1 MDVGDARSTG
11 GNVKPVRG
19 AESGRTAFAG
29 LREDAMRSKASP
41 GEGQRGR
48 ASASQDSSSFTRLRS
63 GNDQGRR
70 GAEIGSIPAETRSKE
85 SGAFARLR
93 DEAQQPK
100 ERHPI
105 SQPRSSNRWS
115 PLASQDPSF
124 SPTLKSDTPAD
135 VSTSWNEQRQQ
146 QQPSPR
152 RAKDWTALRSIIEKG
167 QQEEEA
173 VRVTQQLRMNQGK
186 GREENKERVQEAT
199 QLVKGLSRT
208 SEEKSPSI
216 EQLYSA
222 PVDGNFALVDNKH
235 ATLSE
240 WSRFVDAKQPERELL
255 ARRYSLKTPQLANQF
270 AMLFHTTEILTR
282 ADFPS
287 FVGIF
292 DQGGAY
298 AVQVEL
304 GGSKPVTTASIFF
317 AKQCDGLY
325 NHVDRRHQNE
335 NHEVYKE
342 ALANDVAGQSA
353 EREHNIKPANASN
366 RPFAP
371 ANSPSKVTP
380 SSKLN
385 AADFED
391 LLLRPDE
398 SSREADVDDKVGR
411 VLDGSAVQSGS
422 PDADHARIDDVVP
435 VAIDGDQVEL
445 HGEGQGGAEMAKLRH
460 EANLDDAT
468 DDGKVGSVLQ
478 GTAPVSNS
486 SVEDEAR
493 IDDVVPVAVEGQ
505 QLINDAAGQGVES
518 AAEQRQHP
526 EAGSSS
532 PEDKIGSVL
541 DGTSAQS
548 GSPDED
554 KARIDDVVP
563 VEVDGK
569 QVPQKSEGSG
579 AHEMAEAREK
589 GIQST

>member
-11 GNVKPVRG
+11 GNAKPVKG
-19 AESGRTAFAG
+19 PESGRTAFAG
-29 LREDAMRSKASP
+29 LREDALRSKASP
-41 GEGQRGR
+41 GQGQRGR
-48 ASASQDSSSFTRLRS
+48 ASASQDSSSYTRLRS

-70 GAEIGSIPAETRSKE
+70 AAEIGFIPAETRSRE

-93 DEAQQPK
+93 GEAQQPK
-100 ERHPI
+100 EGHPI
-105 SQPRSSNRWS
+105 SQPRTSNRWS

-124 SPTLKSDTPAD
+124 SSTLKSDTPAD
-135 VSTSWNEQRQQ
+135 ASTSWNEQRQQ
-146 QQPSPR
+146 QQPLPR

-173 VRVTQQLRMNQGK
+173 VRVAQQQRMNQGK
-186 GREENKERVQEAT
+186 GQEESKERIRGAT
-199 QLVKGLSRT
+199 QIKGLSRT
-208 SEEKSPSI
+208 SEENFT

-222 PVDGNFALVDNKH
+222 PVDSNFALVDNKH
-235 ATLSE
+235 ATLSG
-240 WSRFVDAKQPERELL
+240 WSHFVDAKQSDRELL
-255 ARRYSLKTPQLANQF
+255 VRRYSLKTPQLANQF

-342 ALANDVAGQSA
+342 AMVNDVAGQSA
-353 EREHNIKPANASN
+353 DRGHNIKLANASN
-366 RPFAP
+366 APFPP
-371 ANSPSKVTP
+371 ASSSKVTP

-385 AADFED
+385 AADFEG

-422 PDADHARIDDVVP
+422 PDADHARIDDIVP

-445 HGEGQGGAEMAKLRH
+445 HGEGQGGTEMAKLRH

-468 DDGKVGSVLQ
+468 VDGRVGSILQ

-505 QLINDAAGQGVES
+505 QVMNDAAGQGVGE

-563 VEVDGK
+563 VEIDGK